1 MAYLTR
7 YFSTTPEKLA
17 LPHVLAW
24 SLLFSP
30 PPPEREHWQGF
41 VFCTPPPVI
50 HVAAEGDRR
59 GINIASSEPK
69 LLRAYFVLNK
79 ITL

>member
-1 MAYLTR
+1 M
-7 YFSTTPEKLA
+7 
-17 LPHVLAW
+17 
-24 SLLFSP
+24 
-30 PPPEREHWQGF
+30 
-41 VFCTPPPVI
+41 I

>member
-1 MAYLTR
+1 MAYLTK
-7 YFSTTPEKLA
+7 YFSTKPGEIGTA
-17 LPHVLAW
+17 
-24 SLLFSP
+24 SCFGMLFAP
-30 PPPEREHWQGF
+30 PQNWEDWQGF

>member
-7 YFSTTPEKLA
+7 YFSTKPEKLA

-24 SLLFSP
+24 SLLFSL

-41 VFCTPPPVI
+41 VFCTLPPVI